1 MRLAAESTPHS
12 PIDKRDGRFDLLTP
26 TDRPNM
32 LFGTSSALISLDAR
46 RAGLFFNR

>member
-12 PIDKRDGRFDLLTP
+12 PIDKRDGRFAPLTP
-26 TDRPNM
+26 TEWANM

-46 RAGLFFNR
+46 RADLFFNR